1 MLLPRVL
8 HTYSSI
14 PKSVRLLVICFKI
27 CFKVSQRYV
36 RFSLS
41 PHSPGTKFEVQAT
54 SLKEETEMRA
64 IRKTI
69 YMAFLLMVV
78 TAGVATSASAQFATN
93 DAAIRDVVRR
103 IQTRTDSLQRAVQ
116 NAADRNNYRVDDI
129 DRLIL
134 DFEAAVNQLDRRLI
148 SRRAN
153 ASDVQT
159 VLDRGLLIDNFFA
172 NNRLGGGSR
181 REWQT
186 VRTELDQ
193 LANYYNIEPRWSSGG
208 SGVGGGTGSN
218 DYNLNDFQMR
228 QLIDR
233 LNVRSVTFSRNLRQ
247 DLNRGSLS
255 DRYAADEIRRQLS
268 DFETGLVQL
277 RNRVNSRQV
286 TSSDARNVLERAAYL
301 DRFIADRNLSYQ
313 TENNWSALRTDLE
326 RLAGAFNIAW
336 NWSTVPGG
344 GGSGINGDITG
355 TYRLNASR
363 GDDVRRVV
371 DNATRTL
378 SAAERQRVY
387 DSLLRR
393 FDSPQMLAIDRR
405 GNQVTIASTRAP
417 QISFTADGR
426 EQTET
431 TPGGRT
437 VRVRADLSGDTLS
450 ITRTGERA
458 NDFTV
463 TFDPSSDGRELL
475 VTRTLYSDRFNQPI
489 TVRSYYDTVSDVAQL
504 NVYDTNREDTGV
516 GSGPSGPVGSFI
528 VPNGTQLVGVL
539 NNDLSSQ
546 NAREGD
552 RFTLTV
558 RSPGQFEGATIEGR
572 VMNVDRGGRITGR
585 SQMTLD
591 FDTIRLRDG
600 RSHSFAGILESVREP
615 DGDIVRVDNEGA
627 VREGNQTERTVT
639 RTAIGTAVGAII
651 GAIAGGGKGA
661 AIGAVI
667 GAGAGA
673 GSVYIEGRND
683 LELGA
688 GTEVT
693 VRATGPRG

>member
-1 MLLPRVL
+1 
-8 HTYSSI
+8 
-14 PKSVRLLVICFKI
+14 
-27 CFKVSQRYV
+27 
-36 RFSLS
+36 
-41 PHSPGTKFEVQAT
+41 
-54 SLKEETEMRA
+54 MRA

-69 YMAFLLMVV
+69 FMAFLLTLV
-78 TAGVATSASAQFATN
+78 TAGMATSAMAQFATS
-93 DAAIRDVVRR
+93 DAAVRDAVRR

-134 DFEAAVNQLDRRLI
+134 DFEAAVNQLDRRLG
-148 SRRAN
+148 SRRATS
-153 ASDVQT
+153 SDVQT
-159 VLDRGLLIDNFFA
+159 VLDRGALIDNFFA

-186 VRTELDQ
+186 IRTDLQQ
-193 LANYYNIEPRWSSGG
+193 LADNYNLDTRWGGGAG
-208 SGVGGGTGSN
+208 SGTDSN
-218 DYNLNDFQMR
+218 LSDVQMR

-233 LNVRSVTFSRNLRQ
+233 MNVRSATFSRNLRQ
-247 DLNRGSLS
+247 DLSRDIN
-255 DRYAADEIRRQLS
+255 DRYSADEVRRQLN
-268 DFETGLVQL
+268 DFEVAFFQL
-277 RNRVNSRQV
+277 RNRVNSRRA
-286 TSSDARNVLERAAYL
+286 SSADVRNVLERAAYL
-301 DRFIADRNLSYQ
+301 DRFISDRNLSYQ
-313 TENNWSALRTDLE
+313 TENNWSAMRQDFDT
-326 RLAGAFNIAW
+326 LAGAFNIAW

-344 GGSGINGDITG
+344 GTGTSGDLTG
-355 TYRLNASR
+355 TYRINASR

-371 DNATRTL
+371 DNATRDL

-393 FDSPQMLAIDRR
+393 LDSPQMLAIDRR
-405 GNQVTIASTRAP
+405 GNAVTIASTRAA

-426 EQTET
+426 EQVET

-437 VRVRADLSGDTLS
+437 VRVRADLSGDRLS

-463 TFDPSSDGRELL
+463 TFEPSGRELL
-475 VTRTLYSDRFNQPI
+475 VTRTLYTDRLNQAV
-489 TVRSYYDTVSDVAQL
+489 TVRSYYDRVSDVAQL
-504 NVYDTNREDTGV
+504 NIYDTNREDSGV
-516 GSGPSGPVGSFI
+516 VVGGQTGSFVI
-528 VPNGTQLVGVL
+528 PNGTQVVAVL
-539 NNDLSSQ
+539 NNDLSTQ
-546 NAREGD
+546 NAQEND
-552 RFTLTV
+552 RFTMTV
-558 RSPGQFEGATIEGR
+558 RSPGQYDGATIEGR
-572 VMNVDRGGRITGR
+572 VINVDRGGRVTGR

-600 RSHSFAGILESVREP
+600 RSYRFAGILESVREP

-627 VREGNQTERTVT
+627 VRESDQTKQTVT

-673 GSVYIEGRND
+673 GSVYIQGRND